1 MIIILIL
8 IICIVLT
15 VASMKNEIKAV
26 IKLKAIKC
34 IFLVFLLVFS
44 IWVHI
49 AACKTSF
56 YHYVDDLVYEC
67 SISDLDEY
75 VKYSMLS
82 SKIKKYIKK
91 DDLKFTT
98 DEEVFSLAQK
108 LQKIDY
114 EDITDSESTLSTYD
128 FRHSDLNR
136 WWMNID
142 DKFYYVSFSL
152 TFAPNYF
159 SSRPKIIR
167 FKATIRE
174 MELPD

>member
-1 MIIILIL
+1 
-8 IICIVLT
+8 
-15 VASMKNEIKAV
+15 MKV
-26 IKLKAIKC
+26 IKC

-44 IWVHI
+44 IWYHI
-49 AACKTSF
+49 ASCKRWC
-56 YHYVDDLVYEC
+56 YHYVDDLAYG

-114 EDITDSESTLSTYD
+114 EDITDSKSTWSTYD
-128 FRHSDLNR
+128 FRYSDLNR

-159 SSRPKIIR
+159 SFISSEPKIIR